1 MHFVV
6 FIRFLDTKPRLIR
19 TLSVPHQLWKVQEH
33 ICRSYGIGLIDVL
46 HTFRLTRSNKKVQ
59 PLLCLRQMGNRI
71 GSNISLGPAFKR
83 HIEGNHNL
91 CYKIPNTTI
100 ISKHWGGGIAGIHLP
115 SMPFTDTPPPSKNP
129 TACISN
135 QYCTYIFV
143 ITPHWIKIWLQQCNA
158 MKQTHW
164 MCFHKCSNLTAKY
177 CCQHL

>member
-91 CYKIPNTTI
+91 CYKIPNTTKKI
-100 ISKHWGGGIAGIHLP
+100 NIQTLRRRHCWY
-115 SMPFTDTPPPSKNP
+115 PPPFHAFHWHP
-129 TACISN
+129 TTLKEPNCMYQQSAL
-135 QYCTYIFV
+135 YIYICYYSALDQV
-143 ITPHWIKIWLQQCNA
+143 MTATVQRDEANA
-158 MKQTHW
+158 LNV
-164 MCFHKCSNLTAKY
+164 FS
-177 CCQHL
+177 